1 MKIEGENEDEDED
14 DSPSI
19 RVSSVSI
26 RGSTPFSGQ
35 AHVLLPPKKIVLAS
49 RRRCRILR
57 ACLNAACADV
67 HVRLR
72 KDS

>member
-35 AHVLLPPKKIVLAS
+35 GKQN
-49 RRRCRILR
+49 RG
-57 ACLNAACADV
+57 
-67 HVRLR
+67 
-72 KDS
+72 